1 MNILFNI
8 RDRCLLTVLRCLP
21 PKLASHLLFVL
32 SSNRSLADRW
42 GYHIRPI
49 HYYDPLPDFREITP
63 ARATRRRE
71 PLDIDFNLAGQIAL
85 IQRLASLY
93 RGELETL
100 AATPDPGGFNF
111 SNDYFTGVDA
121 AVYYALIRDLKP
133 TRVIEVGSGYSTRM
147 ADHALRRNRAEGR
160 GGELICI
167 EPYPQPR
174 LTGARLEMTLVQ
186 QRVEEVDPDLFAA
199 LEPGDI
205 LFIDSSHVVKFGNDV
220 WHEFLE
226 ILPRLKPGVWIHVHD
241 IFFPY
246 DYPAEWLIEKRI
258 AFNEQYL
265 LEAFLSGNDR
275 FEIMVTNHWLCLD
288 YFPCIATLC
297 PQNSLPTGPLGRGS
311 FWMKKTK

>member
-1 MNILFNI
+1 MNPLRKI
-8 RDRCLLTVLRCLP
+8 RDRCLLAALRWLP
-21 PKLASHLLFVL
+21 RNLASHLLFVL
-32 SSNRSLADRW
+32 RSNPSLADRW

-49 HYYDPLPDFREITP
+49 HYYEPLPDFREITP
-63 ARATRRRE
+63 ARTTRRRQ
-71 PLDIDFNLAGQIAL
+71 PPGIDFNLDGQVAL

-100 AATPDPGGFNF
+100 AANTDPGGFNF
-111 SNDYFTGVDA
+111 HNDYFAGLDA

-133 TRVIEVGSGYSTRM
+133 ARVIEIGSGYSTRM
-147 ADHALRRNRAEGR
+147 ADQALQRNRAEGR
-160 GGELICI
+160 KGELVCI

-174 LTGARLEMTLVQ
+174 LTGARLEMTLVE

-199 LEPGDI
+199 LEAGDI
-205 LFIDSSHVVKFGNDV
+205 LFIDSSHVVKFGSDV

-241 IFFPY
+241 IFFPF

-275 FEIMVTNHWLCLD
+275 FGIMVTNHWLCLD
-288 YFPCIATLC
+288 HLPCVQTLC
-297 PQNSLPTGPLGRGS
+297 PQNLLPTGPLGRGS
-311 FWMKKTK
+311 FWMQKTK